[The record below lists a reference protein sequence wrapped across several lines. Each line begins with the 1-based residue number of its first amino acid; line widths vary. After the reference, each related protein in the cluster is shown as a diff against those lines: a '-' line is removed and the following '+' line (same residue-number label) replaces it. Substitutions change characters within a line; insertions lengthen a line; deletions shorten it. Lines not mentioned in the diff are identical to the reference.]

1 MIYCKGF
8 CAVECVTG
16 KCPKALQQE
25 YDYYDDLYDVPKSC
39 RDCWYNT
46 GLCNECL
53 FEGSPYCIMEE

>member
-25 YDYYDDLYDVPKSC
+25 YDYYDFWSQEVK
-39 RDCWYNT
+39 
-46 GLCNECL
+46 
-53 FEGSPYCIMEE
+53 